1 MRAASFRP
9 SDFGTIQT
17 MSLSEEKMEG
27 NYTESG
33 SGPGSETG
41 HRKLKDTPQMARNLQ
56 GEGQARYDG

>member
-1 MRAASFRP
+1 
-9 SDFGTIQT
+9 